1 MDSIELRLI
10 KTEDGNKQLLV
21 ALDSKVSAAIFHSYT
36 DSDNKKVNYIELQ
49 PINLRTSIKNLEE
62 HQNIV
67 CK

>member
-1 MDSIELRLI
+1 MLA
-10 KTEDGNKQLLV
+10 
-21 ALDSKVSAAIFHSYT
+21 ALDSKVSAAIFDSYT